1 MVTKE
6 EVVKLAKLSK
16 LSFEKNELEA
26 FQKDLNDIFKYME
39 SLNELNLENV
49 EPLYNILENEGKI
62 YKHEPKIEMDKKM
75 FLENAPKN
83 DKNFISIP
91 VMLGDGNE

>member
-62 YKHEPKIEMDKKM
+62 YNHEPKIEMDKKM
-75 FLENAPKN
+75 FLKNAPKS
-83 DKNFISIP
+83 DENFISLP
-91 VMLGDGNE
+91 VMIGDGNE

>member
-16 LSFEKNELEA
+16 LSFQENELES

-39 SLNELNLENV
+39 NLNELNLENV

-62 YKHEPKIEMDKKM
+62 YRHEPKTEMDKVR
-75 FLENAPKN
+75 FLKNAPKS
-83 DKNFISIP
+83 DDNFVALP
-91 VMLGDGNE
+91 VIVGDGDE

>member
-49 EPLYNILENEGKI
+49 EPLYNTLENEGKI

-83 DKNFISIP
+83 DENFISIP

>member
-83 DKNFISIP
+83 DENFISIP